1 MKEQRKT
8 ISVKVSP
15 KFAEEVRDYAF
26 EHKMNLSELL
36 RQALKTCYGLEEK
49 KEDE

>member
-15 KFAEEVRDYAF
+15 EFAEVVRDYAF
-26 EHKMNLSELL
+26 EHRMNISELL
-36 RQALKTCYGLEEK
+36 RKALKEAYDLEEK
-49 KEDE
+49 KDDK